1 MSLLSVKRILT
12 IIMVLSLATACCNAQ
27 AKSGRRNPEK
37 ALFGKSV
44 NSRQQKVREPRAV
57 VKAKKKQERNE
68 AKLKRDSRKFI
79 EESKKRAFSI
89 QSAEV
94 KERMKQDR
102 KAIKVRD
109 KERRKMEK
117 AATNKA
123 ARKYKK

>member
-1 MSLLSVKRILT
+1 ME
-12 IIMVLSLATACCNAQ
+12 IMQ
-27 AKSGRRNPEK
+27 
-37 ALFGKSV
+37 GKTGT